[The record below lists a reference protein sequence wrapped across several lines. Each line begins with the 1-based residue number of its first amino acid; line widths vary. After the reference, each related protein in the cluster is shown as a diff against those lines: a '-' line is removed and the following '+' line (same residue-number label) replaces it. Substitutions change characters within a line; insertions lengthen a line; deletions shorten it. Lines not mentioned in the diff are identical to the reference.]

1 MATFND
7 TRSDQ
12 KYFKRNY
19 VEVLE
24 ILTPDFY
31 LDEDIGTFGKQVS
44 PIDELINS
52 HIRIASSFNTIFN
65 ISGTTG
71 GLPLRALSGIASYF
85 IKQNDILRLDA
96 FDFDRLVLSPLGKKL
111 KDFTTSGEF
120 RSYVVSSLLPNIRLN
135 NPNYL
140 FGQTTKAD
148 AHDYLI
154 ENLSWLYFLNL
165 SGPAGLRYQPSA
177 YVANL
182 MVEKLYYGDTI
193 YLNDGIKGLENYIFR
208 NTGVCSLFQTFIPT
222 NFTARSG
229 QYTSGTQQLEKLETL
244 IDVVYSP
251 LKTDARDYR
260 VQDAFDDYLSVNT
273 YLETLESSGVFH
285 RLLKAISF
293 GMFDI
298 NDQVSN
304 LLLLK
309 SIDDCPEQYLPYLAN
324 LIGWELIGP
333 NPERWRTQLKVAVDI
348 YKAKGTKESLDLVM
362 RTLFG
367 QNNASAQNLT
377 SEITELWES
386 YIPNLLYYALCTETS
401 AFDSFDVW
409 SPLVANALNIPD
421 YSETDMDTN
430 IRFVVDDILR
440 RAVYLFP
447 ENFFIGTSQFRPNDS
462 DFVFRYR
469 GRVTNIPPWEYEKY
483 YKYCSLTTDM
493 LEYFRDRLVCLGVRR
508 EFADYWYTYI
518 YDNVFDPARASSRNG
533 FLFFTTT
540 YQTPPNYN
548 YILATLNQAKYKFLP
563 LWNGKSS
570 HFNFIVNSAAFDIN
584 ADVLQIGSFT
594 GLKSIARTLNLFVPA
609 HAIPNFDLT
618 AEDSD
623 NAGYNEIVCAE
634 AVYTPDDVFV
644 SGAIGGFEISGMNM
658 SSLGRIFKRTDVDA
672 LSDLVYASTTPI
684 SNLNRTSVRRRSH
697 KNLLPKDGWYY
708 RDGFNMPPY
717 LAPSTF
723 QNFDYYMPLGYIP
736 SAGKYVSIT
745 NYSAIPQVYTKC
757 EDLSSSSVIN
767 GVVTSSTFPCRG
779 INNYVSACS
788 RYSTR
793 GDCDP
798 IIGLMHRK
806 FISRAYDDASASL
819 QTESVYNLYDSSA
832 YYSDIALNLA
842 NASGGPSSIQEYF
855 DFEFGRGVH
864 RAYKS
869 YVTYF
874 SGHDISEELL
884 DLSGGPNII
893 SHAYGPLVY
902 NGFFDRTGSAASAY
916 GLITSSLSNTVSI
929 NSGNGSGVLSPL
941 GTASGTYVASTVSS
955 LYIEKYEFRNPH
967 ILSGVEFVQ
976 TSGDSENNS
985 FTVYNLT
992 VSDAR
997 IYQEN
1002 FAFGNP
1008 LVKLKSNS
1016 FFGLPRLRFS
1026 LKNYSTPNFLI
1037 PEHDFNFKVRY
1048 FAARESGGYIG
1059 GAGVGVWIHTD
1070 PENGYV
1076 WSYDKNYNWVINSV
1090 SALTLSKVQELSHT
1104 TYYPLQ
1110 SIPDTILTSSIP
1122 CIEQVFSTSSITKVG
1137 VDNLVSSLFVDFD
1150 VKFDTLNPPICIPNY
1165 YSVEGRQVHR
1175 STQGYTIE
1183 VYMLP
1188 ESGTD
1193 SYVMLDYVE
1202 AKDLTLNEDVSEF
1215 DPSELLTAYRYF
1227 VSLAEDRASRVATIT
1242 SGTFETSGGSR
1253 LNYRYHPDWGTQSKS
1268 AGFNQYTTID
1278 IYR

>member
-1 MATFND
+1 MANFND
-7 TRSDQ
+7 TKSDQ

-31 LDEDIGTFGKQVS
+31 LDEDINTFGKQVS

-52 HIRIASSFNTIFN
+52 HIRIASNFSSIFN
-65 ISGTTG
+65 VSGTTN
-71 GLPLRALSGIASYF
+71 GLPLQSLSGVAAYF
-85 IKQNDILRLDA
+85 IKQNDILKLDA
-96 FDFDRLVLSPLGKKL
+96 FDFERLILQPLGKKI
-111 KDFTTSGEF
+111 KDFSTSAEF
-120 RSYVVSSLLPNIRLN
+120 RSYVVNTLLPNIRLN
-135 NPNYL
+135 SPNYL
-140 FGQTTKAD
+140 FDQSTQAE

-165 SGPAGLRYQPSA
+165 SGPTGLRYQPSS

-182 MVEKLYYGDTI
+182 LVEKIYYGDTI
-193 YLNDGIKGLENYIFR
+193 YLNDGIKGLENHIFR
-208 NTGVCSLFQTFIPT
+208 NTGVCSIFLNYIPT
-222 NFTARSG
+222 NFKSRAG
-229 QYTSGTQQLEKLETL
+229 KYTSGTLQLEKLETL

-348 YKAKGTKESLDLVM
+348 YKAKGTKDALDLVLK
-362 RTLFG
+362 TLFG
-367 QNNASAQNLT
+367 ESYLQNKYLS
-377 SEITELWES
+377 SKVEELWES
-386 YIPNLLYYALCTETS
+386 YIPNLLYYALSTETS
-401 AFDSFDVW
+401 AFDNFSTW
-409 SPLVANALNIPD
+409 SRTVAEALNISD
-421 YSETDMDTN
+421 YSEVDMDVN

-447 ENFFIGTSQFRPNDS
+447 DNFFIGTSIFRPNDS
-462 DFVFRYR
+462 DFVFNYR
-469 GRVTNIPPWEYEKY
+469 GRVTNIPPWEQEKY
-483 YKYCSLTTDM
+483 YKYCNLTRGM
-493 LEYFRDRLVCLGVRR
+493 LDYFYDRLLCLGVRR
-508 EFADYWYTYI
+508 SFVDDWYTYI
-518 YDNVFDPARASSRNG
+518 DNNVLLASRESSRNG
-533 FLFFTTT
+533 FLFFTKT

-548 YILATLNQAKYKFLP
+548 EILASLNQKKYKYLP
-563 LWNGKSS
+563 MWNGKSS
-570 HFNFIVNSAAFDIN
+570 HFGFELSSGSFDVD
-584 ADVLQIGSFT
+584 ADSLQIGSYT
-594 GLKSIARTLNLFVPA
+594 GLKSISRVLNLFVPA
-609 HAIPNFDLT
+609 HAIPNFDLIADGYDVT
-618 AEDSD
+618 D
-623 NAGYNEIVCAE
+623 YNEIVCE
-634 AVYTPDDVFV
+634 AAVFTPDDVFV
-644 SGAIGGFEISGMNM
+644 SGAIGGFELSGMNM
-658 SSLGRIFKRTDVDA
+658 SSLGRVFKRGDVDN
-672 LSDLVYASTTPI
+672 LNDLVYTSTTPLN
-684 SNLNRTSVRRRSH
+684 NLNRTSVRRRSH

-717 LAPSTF
+717 FAPSTY

-736 SAGKYVSIT
+736 SAAKYVSIPY
-745 NYSAIPQVYTKC
+745 YSALPQVYTKC
-757 EDLSSSSVIN
+757 ENLSSSSIIN

-779 INNYVSACS
+779 LFYELSTCS
-788 RYSTR
+788 KYSTR

-806 FISRAYDDASASL
+806 FVSRAYDDASDSL

-985 FTVYNLT
+985 FTVYNLA
-992 VSDAR
+992 VSDSR
-997 IYQEN
+997 SYQEN

-1037 PEHDFNFKVRY
+1037 PEHNFNFKVRY

-1110 SIPDTILTSSIP
+1110 QIPDTILTSSIP

-1227 VSLAEDRASRVATIT
+1227 VSLAEGRASRVATIT